1 MSINALEFYGKV
13 NFMKA
18 GIAYADFVTTVS
30 PTYAKEIM
38 THEYGCGL
46 EGFLGFH
53 SQKLQGILNGIDPE
67 HFSPMTDTALVST
80 YKHAKGKKASKSDIL
95 KYFGLKGT
103 TKPLFVFI
111 GRFTGQKGVDLL
123 IETLPKMAALEC
135 NIAILG
141 DGEEEYHTALNTI
154 AESNKNISLYM
165 GYDES
170 LSHRMYAAS
179 DFLLMPSLFEPCG
192 LNQMI
197 AFAYG
202 SLPIVH
208 RVGGLADTVKK
219 FENYKEGSTLGY
231 GIVFNAPTS
240 RSFFSAVQKSCELY
254 ADKKRFEEIANH
266 NMECDFSWSESAK
279 VYSRLYENISK

>member
-1 MSINALEFYGKV
+1 
-13 NFMKA
+13 
-18 GIAYADFVTTVS
+18 
-30 PTYAKEIM
+30 
-38 THEYGCGL
+38 
-46 EGFLGFH
+46 
-53 SQKLQGILNGIDPE
+53 
-67 HFSPMTDTALVST
+67 
-80 YKHAKGKKASKSDIL
+80 
-95 KYFGLKGT
+95 
-103 TKPLFVFI
+103 
-111 GRFTGQKGVDLL
+111 
-123 IETLPKMAALEC
+123 
-135 NIAILG
+135 
-141 DGEEEYHTALNTI
+141 
-154 AESNKNISLYM
+154 M